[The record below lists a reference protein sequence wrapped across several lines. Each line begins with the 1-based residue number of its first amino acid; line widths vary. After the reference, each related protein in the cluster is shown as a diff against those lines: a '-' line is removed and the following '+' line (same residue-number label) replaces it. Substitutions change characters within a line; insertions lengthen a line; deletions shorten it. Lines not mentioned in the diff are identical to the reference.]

1 MNECEKKI
9 PLQKLY
15 EIGVVVQIYRVDFVE
30 ANRQFHWLEIS
41 LVYDKS
47 NKHAAIYD
55 SYNLERASTFIQNVS
70 IENVLHT
77 YSVANVLK
85 YNISDATEKTYAL
98 YTICRVKL

>member
-1 MNECEKKI
+1 MSVKKKI

-55 SYNLERASTFIQNVS
+55 SYNLERASTFIIQNVS

-85 YNISDATEKTYAL
+85 YNISDATEETYAL
-98 YTICRVKL
+98 